1 MNIDRQIQSGAR
13 LTSQLLGYARK
24 GKYEV
29 TPINL
34 NRIVEETSEAFGRAK
49 KEITVRRQLSG
60 DLFAL
65 EADAVQ
71 MEQVLWNLYINAAD
85 AMPTGGELILKTR
98 NASDFDM
105 RGKVYKPQPGRY
117 VLLTVRDTGSGM
129 DRKTMER
136 IYDPFFTTK
145 DMNHGTGLGLASVY
159 GIIKGHGGYIDV
171 CSSPGAGCT
180 FSVYLPASEKRNR
193 REVVNPESEMVR
205 GCETVLLVDDEGTV
219 RQVSEDLLKA
229 MGYQMLS
236 ASDGNEALEIYTR
249 HGQDIAVVLLD
260 MVMPMMGGGEVYD
273 RLKGID
279 PNVKV
284 LLLSGYSLDGEASE
298 ILRRGCNGF
307 IQKPFDVKELSK
319 KLRSIIEA

>member
-1 MNIDRQIQSGAR
+1 
-13 LTSQLLGYARK
+13 
-24 GKYEV
+24 
-29 TPINL
+29 
-34 NRIVEETSEAFGRAK
+34 
-49 KEITVRRQLSG
+49 
-60 DLFAL
+60 
-65 EADAVQ
+65 
-71 MEQVLWNLYINAAD
+71 
-85 AMPTGGELILKTR
+85 MPTGGKLILKTR

-105 RGKVYKPQPGRY
+105 RDKVYKPQPGRY

-129 DRKTMER
+129 DKKTMER

-145 DMNHGTGLGLASVY
+145 DMNHGTGLGLASAY

-180 FSVYLPASEKRNR
+180 FSVYLPASEKRNSSK
-193 REVVNPESEMVR
+193 VVNPESEMVR
-205 GCETVLLVDDEGTV
+205 GCETVLLVDDEETV

-236 ASDGNEALEIYTR
+236 AADGNEALEIYTR

-284 LLLSGYSLDGEASE
+284 LLLSGYSLDGEASK

-319 KLRSIIEA
+319 KLRSIIDA